1 MIIRL
6 DHVGVATGDPQG
18 VGDLLATLGLAA
30 GDRGNAETYG
40 VSCEFWQAEKGGGAI
55 ELVAPLNDEAA
66 VSRRLAEHGPG
77 LYHIAFEVDD
87 VAAELARLRGLG
99 LVALD
104 SEPQPGARPGMWVAF
119 VYAKRPAG
127 LLIELVEYRRTD
139 AGPTGTP
146 ADAHLGTAAGAP

>member
-1 MIIRL
+1 MIVRL

-18 VGDLLATLGLAA
+18 AGDLLAALGLTA

-40 VSCEFWQAEKGGGAI
+40 VSCDFWQADKGGCAV

-66 VSRRLAEHGPG
+66 ISRRLAEHGPG

-87 VAAELARLRGLG
+87 VVAELERLRGLG
-99 LVALD
+99 LVPVD
-104 SEPQPGARPGMWVAF
+104 REPQPGARPGMWVAF

-139 AGPTGTP
+139 PPVAGDTY
-146 ADAHLGTAAGAP
+146 AHPGTAAGAP